1 MERAARD
8 GDEVRMWEHDRR
20 FHRTILEATGNKRLA
35 EFIDGMRDMV
45 VKRGVST
52 AESSRTMLDIV
63 AEHLGVLER
72 LEARDP
78 PEGAA
83 DAMCAH
89 IQTTSALLLAQEAG
103 GDGVD
108 VDLGW
113 TTSAW
118 ESRNPVSG
126 VGG

>member
-63 AEHLGVLER
+63 AEHTLGFLSGWKHGTRRER
-72 LEARDP
+72 PTRCARTFRP
-78 PEGAA
+78 RQN
-83 DAMCAH
+83 CSWH
-89 IQTTSALLLAQEAG
+89 RR
-103 GDGVD
+103 
-108 VDLGW
+108 LG
-113 TTSAW
+113 T
-118 ESRNPVSG
+118 VSMST
-126 VGG
+126 